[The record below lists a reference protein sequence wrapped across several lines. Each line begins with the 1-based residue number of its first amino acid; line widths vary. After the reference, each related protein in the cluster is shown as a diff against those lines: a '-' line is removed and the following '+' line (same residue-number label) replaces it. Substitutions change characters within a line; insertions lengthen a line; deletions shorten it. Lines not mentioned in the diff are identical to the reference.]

1 MTQTETGIPFMITAA
16 MKERLRG
23 QGYSDEQIAHMS
35 PQEAHEILG
44 PDDEDKGVVIALA
57 RIKARHSPPEKD
69 PNKQY
74 PYRLIPFEEL
84 RPGTK
89 SGFIVEG
96 VIPETGIV
104 AVWGPPKCGKSF
116 WTFDLTMHIALGWKY
131 RDRDVDQGP
140 VVYLAFEGAEGFNN
154 RAEAFR
160 HTHAEALERRTAFYR
175 EHGIPDEIW
184 FHLLP
189 SNAKLVRDHKAL
201 IESID
206 GQVDRPPAVVV
217 LDTLNRSIDGS
228 ESKDVDMGAYLA
240 AAEVICDEFGCV
252 VIIVHH
258 CGVDGT
264 RPRGHTSLPGAVA
277 SQIAIKRNDAG
288 HILAEVEAMKDGAEG
303 ASFTS
308 ALQLVEVGTT
318 TAGKPIT
325 SCAIIPVEG
334 APQSAGK
341 SAGTRL
347 TGNQNRFLDIL
358 RDAILDVP
366 PEHKT
371 TVDIPG
377 GRVAVSREW
386 LKMCCISK
394 GWLEDDGSNKSRA
407 KLSEMINTLAGKRII
422 GTSKLFVWDVR

>member
-1 MTQTETGIPFMITAA
+1 MPVTEH
-16 MKERLRG
+16 
-23 QGYSDEQIAHMS
+23 D
-35 PQEAHEILG
+35 
-44 PDDEDKGVVIALA
+44 VVVALEML
-57 RIKARHSPPEKD
+57 KARHEPPPRD
-69 PNKQY
+69 PNKKY
-74 PYRLIPFEEL
+74 SYRLIPFEEL

-89 SGFIVEG
+89 SGYIVEG

-104 AVWGPPKCGKSF
+104 ATWGPPKCGKSF
-116 WTFDLTMHIALGWKY
+116 WIFDLTMHIALGWKY
-131 RDRDVDQGP
+131 RDRDVQQGL

-160 HTHAEALERRTAFYR
+160 RTHAEALERRTAFCR
-175 EHGIPDEIW
+175 EHGLPEEIW

-206 GQVDRPPAVVV
+206 GHVDRPPTVVV

-240 AAEVICDEFGCV
+240 AAEVIVEEFWCV

-277 SQIAIKRNDAG
+277 SQIAVKRDAAG
-288 HILAEVEAMKDGAEG
+288 HIIAEVEAMKDGAEG
-303 ASFTS
+303 ARFTS
-308 ALQLVEVGTT
+308 ALKLVEVGTSAKG
-318 TAGKPIT
+318 AGIT

-334 APQSAGK
+334 TAASM
-341 SAGTRL
+341 SAGTRAG
-347 TGNQNRFLDIL
+347 TSITANQNRFLDIL

-366 PEHKT
+366 NEHKT
-371 TVDIPG
+371 TINIPG

-422 GTSKLFVWDVR
+422 GTSKLFVWDAQ